1 MRRLT
6 KSLATK
12 LTACLVGS
20 MVLLFGVLGYL
31 NLRFHRQQMEEMVF
45 LSADRINDLI
55 RSSLRYSM
63 LRDQREEVFQIIN
76 TIGRQPGISKIRIF
90 NKEGKITFSTDPQE
104 LGQFVNKKAEACYAC
119 HAQAQPLTRLDR
131 PDRMRIYIGGD
142 GERVLGLINP
152 IYNEPDCSNAACHAH
167 AAPGNRVLGV
177 LDADLSL
184 GPVDRSLAARQ
195 EKLAIITG
203 FAILAV
209 SLVSIALIWM
219 MVRKPV
225 RVLTEGTQR
234 VAEGNL
240 DHKIPV
246 TSSDELGSLAASFN
260 NMTTE
265 LGKAREE
272 NLEWTHTLEQRV
284 EQKTGELE
292 RAYKHL
298 TQAEKMVS
306 LGKLAA
312 VVAHEINNPLAGI
325 LTYTKLIS
333 RMADKGF
340 NGSQRMSEA
349 KNYLH
354 IIEGES
360 RRCGTIVKNLLTFAR
375 QAPLNPQKNDLNAIV
390 DRCLLLVNH
399 QLELQ
404 SIDLEKVL
412 ADETPAIYCDA
423 NQVQQA
429 LLALLMNAIEAMPSG
444 GRLKVVSSFDAR
456 RRMSRVAIT
465 DEGPGIPEA
474 ILPHLFEPFFTTKE
488 EGKGVGLGLA
498 IAYGIVQQHGGDIEV
513 SSTPQKGT
521 RFTVVL
527 PEEAHVVTRERE
539 AAAAEERSQ
548 PASRARPDVPGNP
561 HPEGEGHK

>member
-1 MRRLT
+1 MRSLT

-20 MVLLFGVLGYL
+20 VVLLFGVLGYL
-31 NLRFHRQQMEEMVF
+31 NLRFHRQHLEEMVF
-45 LSADRINDLI
+45 QSADRISDLI
-55 RSSLRYSM
+55 RRSLRYSM

-76 TIGRQPGISKIRIF
+76 TIGNQPGISKIRIF
-90 NKEGKITFSTDPQE
+90 NKEGRITFSTDRQE
-104 LGQFVNKKAEACYAC
+104 LGQYVDKKAEACYAC
-119 HAQAQPLTRLDR
+119 HAQAQALARLDR
-131 PDRMRIYIGGD
+131 PDRMRIYVGRN
-142 GERVLGLINP
+142 GERVLGLITP
-152 IYNEPDCSNAACHAH
+152 IYNEPDCANAACHAH
-167 AAPGNRVLGV
+167 SAPGTRVLGV

-209 SLVSIALIWM
+209 SLISVYLIWL

-225 RVLTEGTQR
+225 RALAQGTEH
-234 VAEGNL
+234 VAGGDL
-240 DHKIPV
+240 DYKIPV
-246 TSSDELGSLAASFN
+246 ASQDELGRLAGSFN
-260 NMTTE
+260 HMTAE
-265 LGKAREE
+265 LKKAREE
-272 NLEWTHTLEQRV
+272 NLGWTRTLEHRV
-284 EQKTGELE
+284 EQKTHDLE

-340 NGSQRMSEA
+340 NGSTRLTEA
-349 KNYLH
+349 KSYLH

-375 QAPLNPQKNDLNAIV
+375 QAPLNPQKNDLNTVV

-404 SIDLEKVL
+404 SIDLEKEL
-412 ADETPAIYCDA
+412 AAEIPALYCDSS
-423 NQVQQA
+423 QVQQA
-429 LLALLMNAIEAMPSG
+429 LLALLMNAIEAMPNG
-444 GRLKVVSSFDAR
+444 GRLRVVTSHEAHQHAG
-456 RRMSRVAIT
+456 RVAIS
-465 DEGPGIPEA
+465 DEGPGIPEDVLA
-474 ILPHLFEPFFTTKE
+474 HIFEPFFTTKE

-498 IAYGIVQQHGGDIEV
+498 IAYGIIHQHGGNIEV
-513 SSTPQKGT
+513 TSTPQKGT
-521 RFTVVL
+521 TFTVILQEDVAL
-527 PEEAHVVTRERE
+527 GAPERE
-539 AAAAEERSQ
+539 TTT
-548 PASRARPDVPGNP
+548 ASEPT
-561 HPEGEGHK
+561 

>member
-1 MRRLT
+1 MQRLT
-6 KSLATK
+6 KSLAAK

-31 NLRFHRQQMEEMVF
+31 NLRYHRQQMEEMVF
-45 LSADRINDLI
+45 QSADRINDLI

-76 TIGRQPGISKIRIF
+76 TIGRQSGISKIRIF
-90 NKEGKITFSTDPQE
+90 NKEGKITFSTDSQE
-104 LGQFVNKKAEACYAC
+104 LGQFVNKQAEACYAC

-131 PDRMRIYIGGD
+131 PDRMRIYTGQD

-167 AAPGNRVLGV
+167 SQPGNRVLGV

-184 GPVDRSLAARQ
+184 GAVDQSLAARQ
-195 EKLAIITG
+195 ETLAIITG
-203 FAILAV
+203 FAILGV
-209 SLVSIALIWM
+209 SLISIALIWM

-225 RVLTEGTQR
+225 RTLTEGTER
-234 VAEGNL
+234 VAEGDL

-265 LGKAREE
+265 LAKARQE
-272 NLEWTHTLEQRV
+272 NLDWTRTLEERV
-284 EQKTGELE
+284 EQKTSELA
-292 RAYKHL
+292 RAHRHL

-340 NGSQRMSEA
+340 NGSQRLSEA
-349 KNYLH
+349 KNFLH
-354 IIEGES
+354 VIEGES
-360 RRCGTIVKNLLTFAR
+360 RRCGNIVKNLLTFAR

-399 QLELQ
+399 QLDLQ
-404 SIDLEKVL
+404 SIDLEKEFA
-412 ADETPAIYCDA
+412 ADTPAIYCDA

-429 LLALLMNAIEAMPSG
+429 LLALLMNAIEAMPTG
-444 GRLKVVSSFDAR
+444 GRLRVVTSFDAGHR
-456 RRMSRVAIT
+456 LSRVT
-465 DEGPGIPEA
+465 VSDEGPGIPEDV
-474 ILPHLFEPFFTTKE
+474 LPHLFEPFFTTKE
-488 EGKGVGLGLA
+488 ESKGVGLGLA

-513 SSTPQKGT
+513 RSTPQKGT
-521 RFTVVL
+521 TFTVSL
-527 PEEAHVVTRERE
+527 PEEARVLARKRE
-539 AAAAEERSQ
+539 AAPTAER
-548 PASRARPDVPGNP
+548 V
-561 HPEGEGHK
+561 

>member
-1 MRRLT
+1 MRSLT

-20 MVLLFGVLGYL
+20 VVLLFGVLGYL
-31 NLRFHRQQMEEMVF
+31 NLRFHRQHLEEMVF
-45 LSADRINDLI
+45 QSADRISDLI
-55 RSSLRYSM
+55 RRSLRYSM

-76 TIGRQPGISKIRIF
+76 TIGNQPGISKIRIF
-90 NKEGKITFSTDPQE
+90 NKEGKITFSTDRQE
-104 LGQFVNKKAEACYAC
+104 LGQYVDKKAEACYAC
-119 HAQAQPLTRLDR
+119 HAQAQALARLDR
-131 PDRMRIYIGGD
+131 PDRMRIYVGRN
-142 GERVLGLINP
+142 GERVLGLITP
-152 IYNEPDCSNAACHAH
+152 IYNEPDCANAACHAH
-167 AAPGNRVLGV
+167 SAPGTRVLGV

-209 SLVSIALIWM
+209 SLISVYLIWL

-225 RVLTEGTQR
+225 RALAQGTEH
-234 VAEGNL
+234 VAGGDL
-240 DHKIPV
+240 DYKIPV
-246 TSSDELGSLAASFN
+246 ASQDELGRLAGSFN
-260 NMTTE
+260 HMTAE
-265 LGKAREE
+265 LKKAREE
-272 NLEWTHTLEQRV
+272 NLGWTRTLEHRV
-284 EQKTGELE
+284 EQKTHDLE

-340 NGSQRMSEA
+340 NGSTRLTEA
-349 KNYLH
+349 KSYLH

-375 QAPLNPQKNDLNAIV
+375 QAPLNPQKNDLNTVV

-404 SIDLEKVL
+404 SIDLEKEL
-412 ADETPAIYCDA
+412 AAEIPALYCDSS
-423 NQVQQA
+423 QVQQA
-429 LLALLMNAIEAMPSG
+429 LLALLMNAIEAMPNG
-444 GRLKVVSSFDAR
+444 GRLRVVTSHEAHQHAG
-456 RRMSRVAIT
+456 RVAIS
-465 DEGPGIPEA
+465 DEGPGIPEDVLA
-474 ILPHLFEPFFTTKE
+474 HIFEPFFTTKE

-498 IAYGIVQQHGGDIEV
+498 IAYGIIHQHGGNIEV
-513 SSTPQKGT
+513 TSTPQKGT
-521 RFTVVL
+521 TFTVILQEDVAL
-527 PEEAHVVTRERE
+527 GAPERE
-539 AAAAEERSQ
+539 TTT
-548 PASRARPDVPGNP
+548 ASEPT
-561 HPEGEGHK
+561 